1 MTKYPEEFSDPKV
14 ETFLQ
19 NFYKISDTP
28 SALDEYADQYTD
40 DATLVMGI
48 KKIDGG
54 TDILAYRESMWTAVT
69 ARHHVLEQVFPFQ
82 GNRDKEVGEYPL
94 VGTVE
99 YTLVN
104 GRHLLVE
111 WAAKMVLAPGKT
123 EGDSP
128 KIQFYQV
135 YIDPTLVARALSS

>member
-1 MTKYPEEFSDPKV
+1 MTKYPEGFSDPKV
-14 ETFLQ
+14 ELFLE

-28 SALDEYADQYTD
+28 AAHEEYAGQYAD
-40 DATLVMGI
+40 DATLIMGL

-54 TDILAYRESMWTAVT
+54 TDILTYRKSMWTAVA

-82 GNRDKEVGEYPL
+82 GNIIEKVSEYAL

-104 GRHLLVE
+104 GKHVLVE

-123 EGDSP
+123 ESDSP

-135 YIDPTLVARALSS
+135 YIDPTLVAGALSS